1 MDSSIDPRPNP
12 WKDLKDE
19 VGLTVHTISFEGPMT
34 TAFVKSG
41 DDALNKKGIDF
52 LNKCSAN
59 MCTTCYSM
67 DAVPRMYGY
76 LDFGLLMLENLLS
89 DVENSKHGLIGKL
102 EKSVLNHFLH
112 SSQAHSIR
120 DAIHVILMG
129 DIEVAMKFQ
138 HLGHIL
144 YYDSPEA
151 EPKVYID
158 DPNSILADAEGT
170 TSQLPQFRDIKYVPV
185 QTSADVV
192 NNLLLYH
199 NYIIFGQGLSLNWEP
214 WFEKFLVLREFIEK

>member
-1 MDSSIDPRPNP
+1 MDSSIDPQPNP

-67 DAVPRMYGY
+67 DVVPRLPGY
-76 LDFGLLMLENLLS
+76 LDFGLLMLENFLS
-89 DVENSKHGLIGKL
+89 DVENSEHGLIGKL

-112 SSQAHSIR
+112 SSQA
-120 DAIHVILMG
+120 
-129 DIEVAMKFQ
+129 
-138 HLGHIL
+138 
-144 YYDSPEA
+144 
-151 EPKVYID
+151 
-158 DPNSILADAEGT
+158 
-170 TSQLPQFRDIKYVPV
+170 
-185 QTSADVV
+185 
-192 NNLLLYH
+192 
-199 NYIIFGQGLSLNWEP
+199 
-214 WFEKFLVLREFIEK
+214 